1 LKIFQLQLLKVEKNI
16 LGKKTMS
23 EYMAMKVPVL
33 ASPVPVGENKFIVE
47 NRKDGFL
54 VSNEKEWEEKIFY
67 LIENEEARTK
77 MGKMGRKKIEE
88 KYSTEVCLDKLIN
101 IFKET

>member
-1 LKIFQLQLLKVEKNI
+1 
-16 LGKKTMS
+16 MS